1 MHFSLLSVHTA
12 SSGGV
17 WALGCLWGAALL
29 STHTHLH
36 PCTHYEADR
45 GEISPKAPG
54 STVRPDLQTLYQ
66 RLLLAEEL
74 GGQVSRDLSSLL
86 EELRNTS
93 RAANISHP
101 ISSTAT
107 TSDSIPTEK
116 IRQKTDHS
124 GQQTFVQPNIYLYM
138 PHLRQHPDSLL
149 PNVVLGQ
156 GRRGVSLVLG
166 IPTVKREKQ
175 NYLVSTLRSLLY
187 GLTTLQQQDLLI
199 IVFVAETDSDYVG
212 SIAESIRKNFSRE
225 VQSGLLEVISPS
237 QYYYPDFSG
246 LRETFG
252 DSKDRVKW
260 RTKQNLD
267 YSFLMLYAQDK
278 GTYYVQLEDDVVAK
292 AGYFNAMKT
301 FANQQQQWLYLEFS
315 QLGFIGKMFQSRDLP
330 MIAEFF
336 LMFHRD
342 KPIDWLLDHILWV
355 KVCNPEKDAYALL
368 RFHQRGDLAVC
379 VCVSPAA
386 FECRSC
392 HSAEQAHFAPPPT
405 SWDLMLY
412 CQVTQ
417 RRQASKQ
424 PGSAAASSRHTH
436 TRAGQRRSRRME
448 ERKRSAVWLYFQ
460 KDCNKQKAQLR
471 HRYKPSL
478 FQHVGLHSSLSG
490 KLQQLKSLFQ
500 AHSNPAAEL
509 SSSLKHYQQHSL
521 ERAYRGQDFFWAL
534 TPSHGDYI
542 LFNFTQPIHISRY
555 LFRSGNIET
564 SGDKFTNTTVEVLP
578 SNASARDRLATGS
591 SSSYKA
597 PDEHFITIGAFEN
610 GVAEGEIE
618 EALQPISALRLVVHS
633 DADVWAL
640 LSEIHIAV

>member
-1 MHFSLLSVHTA
+1 MRLYSLRFGCVLVFACVASVTWIK
-12 SSGGV
+12 SIPSDG
-17 WALGCLWGAALL
+17 
-29 STHTHLH
+29 
-36 PCTHYEADR
+36 
-45 GEISPKAPG
+45 G
-54 STVRPDLQTLYQ
+54 STVLPEMQTLYQ
-66 RLLLAEEL
+66 RLLLVEEL

-93 RAANISHP
+93 KAANISHP
-101 ISSTAT
+101 ISTTAT
-107 TSDSIPTEK
+107 TSSSIPTET

-124 GQQTFVQPNIYLYM
+124 GQQTFIQPNIYFYM

-175 NYLVSTLRSLLY
+175 SYLVSTLRSLLY
-187 GLTTLQQQDLLI
+187 SLTTMQQQDLLI
-199 IVFVAETDSDYVG
+199 IVFVAETDSNYVG
-212 SIAESIRKNFSRE
+212 SVAKSIRKNFSKE

-267 YSFLMLYAQDK
+267 FSFLMLYAQDK

-355 KVCNPEKDAYALL
+355 KVCNPEKDA
-368 RFHQRGDLAVC
+368 
-379 VCVSPAA
+379 
-386 FECRSC
+386 
-392 HSAEQAHFAPPPT
+392 
-405 SWDLMLY
+405 
-412 CQVTQ
+412 
-417 RRQASKQ
+417 
-424 PGSAAASSRHTH
+424 
-436 TRAGQRRSRRME
+436 
-448 ERKRSAVWLYFQ
+448 
-460 KDCNKQKAQLR
+460 KDCDRQKAQLR

-478 FQHVGLHSSLSG
+478 FQHVGLHSSLPG
-490 KLQQLKSLFQ
+490 KLQQLKDKDFGQQSLFE

-521 ERAYRGQDFFWAL
+521 KRAYRGQDFFWAL
-534 TPSHGDYI
+534 TPSKGDYI

-564 SGDKFTNTTVEVLP
+564 SRDKFTNTTVEVLP
-578 SNASARDRLATGS
+578 SNASARDRLVIGS
-591 SSSYKA
+591 SSSYKES
-597 PDEHFITIGAFEN
+597 DKHFIIIGAFEN
-610 GVAEGEIE
+610 GVAEGEIKE
-618 EALQPISALRLVVHS
+618 VLQPISALRLLVHS

-640 LSEIHIAV
+640 LSEILIAV